1 MLTKAYHVA
10 PKNFNR
16 NPGVVLLRAGL
27 VFLRYTTVLMLL
39 VSLTIIMTAFSAQ
52 AGGRSVK
59 RQYKSTDLRVGAV
72 VLPYTSKRGYA
83 LPNPAPYISRVPGQ
97 RYY

>member
-1 MLTKAYHVA
+1 MK
-10 PKNFNR
+10 F
-16 NPGVVLLRAGL
+16 
-27 VFLRYTTVLMLL
+27 LMLL
-39 VSLTIIMTAFSAQ
+39 ASLTIIMTAFSAQ
-52 AGGRSVK
+52 AGDRSAK

-83 LPNPAPYISRVPGQ
+83 LPNPAPYISRAPGQ